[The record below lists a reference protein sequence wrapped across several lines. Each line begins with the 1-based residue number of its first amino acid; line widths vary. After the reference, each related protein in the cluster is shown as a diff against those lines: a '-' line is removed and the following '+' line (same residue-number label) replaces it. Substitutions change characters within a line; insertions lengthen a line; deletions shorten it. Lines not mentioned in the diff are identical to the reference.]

1 MGIST
6 LMSDLSVDRSD
17 RPVSRRSRVSLVEAA
32 RTLGRRGHRLALWAS
47 LLVAALGWSYLV
59 LAVATGG
66 HALDAGFGMRM
77 LAPLMDRVAEAFPG
91 LAGAAEGHSP
101 LMPAMAT
108 WTAADAVVVFLMW
121 AAMVFAMMIP
131 TAAPTFAAY
140 ATRGRATLAGVM
152 AGYAAVWLVIAAV
165 SAGAQ
170 VLMTS
175 LGALDPMMAP
185 AGGALAASVLLAA
198 GLYQFTPLKLACLER
213 CRAPRVPD
221 EDVPRFAEA
230 LRLGAEEGLACVGC
244 CWSMMAVMFAAG
256 LMNLFAMAAFGAIMG
271 LEKVASGLFLSRL
284 IGVLLVASGVALAS
298 GMFFG

>member
-1 MGIST
+1 
-6 LMSDLSVDRSD
+6 MSDLSVDRAD
-17 RPVSRRSRVSLVEAA
+17 RPPPNGHPVSLSEVA

-47 LLVAALGWSYLV
+47 LLVAAIGWIYLV

-77 LAPLMDRVAEAFPG
+77 LAPLMERIAGLVPG

-101 LMPAMAT
+101 LMPAMAA
-108 WTAADAVVVFLMW
+108 WTVTDTGVVFAMW

-140 ATRGRATLAGVM
+140 ATRGKATLAGVM
-152 AGYAAVWLVIAAV
+152 AGYTAVWLVIAAV
-165 SAGAQ
+165 AAGAQ
-170 VLMTS
+170 ALMTMV
-175 LGALDPMMAP
+175 GALNPMMAP

-198 GLYQFTPLKLACLER
+198 GIYQFTPLKLACLRR

-230 LRLGAEEGLACVGC
+230 FRLGTEEGLACVGC
-244 CWSMMAVMFAAG
+244 CWAMMAVMFAAG